1 MVAAPKAPAV
11 TITARIMDQKGAL
24 LPRKDV
30 LLISS
35 EEMAVAVVSASVTRN
50 NCEWYHEGPLECVG
64 ESCMLCDCLLPVEAV
79 GRIC

>member
-11 TITARIMDQKGAL
+11 TITARIMDQKGAF

-35 EEMAVAVVSASVTRN
+35 EKKWLWR
-50 NCEWYHEGPLECVG
+50 W
-64 ESCMLCDCLLPVEAV
+64 
-79 GRIC
+79 